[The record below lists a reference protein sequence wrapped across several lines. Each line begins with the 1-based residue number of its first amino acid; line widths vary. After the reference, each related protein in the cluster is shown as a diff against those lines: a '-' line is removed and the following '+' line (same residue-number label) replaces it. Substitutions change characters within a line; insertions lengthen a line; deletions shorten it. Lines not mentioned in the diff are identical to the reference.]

1 MGIFDSIKSAF
12 GKAETAVEP
21 VELAADEDNPPASVS
36 KDADEVRHYTVVSG
50 DTLWKIAQRMYGD
63 GSRYMEIFE
72 ANTDV
77 LEQPDHILPGQQLI
91 IPRQ

>member
-12 GKAETAVEP
+12 GKAEPGVE
-21 VELAADEDNPPASVS
+21 ELEQPAAAEPDDANEVS
-36 KDADEVRHYTVVSG
+36 RYTVVSG
-50 DTLWKIAQRMYGD
+50 DTLWKIAQRVYGD

-91 IPRQ
+91 IPQR